1 MNRFENWFCASSLWR
16 RITQHHLLPW
26 LLNGT
31 DLGDVVLELGSGRG
45 AATAELQK
53 RARCVSCLEFDF
65 SSAAALRS
73 KITANGSPGLVVQGD
88 ASALPFANETF
99 NGAIAILMLHHL
111 TSAKL
116 QDRAFAEIHRVLKPG
131 GIFLAFEIQDGWLQR
146 AAHVHSTFVP
156 ISRVSAAERLYLAG
170 FSNVIIGTRGATFRL
185 RAARA
190 IT

>member
-16 RITQHHLLPW
+16 SITQQHLLPW

-31 DLGDVVLELGSGRG
+31 DLGQDVLELGSGRG

-53 RARCVSCLEFDF
+53 RARCVTGLEFDF
-65 SSAAALRS
+65 RSIAALRS
-73 KITANGSPGLVVQGD
+73 KITERGSPGLVVQGD
-88 ASALPFANETF
+88 ACALPFANETF

-116 QDRAFAEIHRVLKPG
+116 QDRAFAEVHRVLKQG

-146 AAHVHSTFVP
+146 AAHIHSTFVP
-156 ISRVSAAERLYLAG
+156 ISRVSAAERLKHVG
-170 FSNVIIGTRGATFRL
+170 FSSVNIDTRGAAFRL